1 MIADRIDRAQDFC
14 TAFIDA
20 PAARRFVLGRGE
32 YATSIADAIEIAG
45 FVDDQ
50 TDVTV
55 HHGLPVLRASDLPP
69 AALVVVASMLR
80 PTTAIRSLE
89 GLDLRVLDYF
99 AFERFSGLAIRPV
112 TFWPEFR
119 TDYEANRPRYDAVR
133 ARLRDEQSVD
143 TFDRLVEFRISQDL
157 SVAAGFRYDM
167 VNQYF
172 EDFLELAHDGESFAD
187 VGSFDGMT
195 SLEFARRAPG
205 FRHITAFEPSPENA
219 QRVLQNLAAL
229 DPERIT
235 VHGFGLSDHSGTA
248 TFAADAGSSSR
259 VSEDGATVIS
269 LRRLDDLDLDP
280 PTFVKIDVEGGEIP
294 AIRGGLATIARY
306 RPRLAI
312 SVYHRADD
320 LWRIPEAV
328 DAAGVDYELRLRH
341 YTEGID
347 ETVMFFLPVAGT
359 CG

>member
-1 MIADRIDRAQDFC
+1 
-14 TAFIDA
+14 
-20 PAARRFVLGRGE
+20 
-32 YATSIADAIEIAG
+32 
-45 FVDDQ
+45 
-50 TDVTV
+50 
-55 HHGLPVLRASDLPP
+55 
-69 AALVVVASMLR
+69 
-80 PTTAIRSLE
+80 
-89 GLDLRVLDYF
+89 
-99 AFERFSGLAIRPV
+99 
-112 TFWPEFR
+112 
-119 TDYEANRPRYDAVR
+119 
-133 ARLRDEQSVD
+133 
-143 TFDRLVEFRISQDL
+143 
-157 SVAAGFRYDM
+157 M

-294 AIRGGLATIARY
+294 AIRGGLATITRY